1 MKIIL
6 SPAKSLNQEA
16 EYGDIELTKIPFADD
31 TLRLAKKLKKLSALQ
46 IAKLMHVSKDIS
58 QLNYDRFQ
66 AFSEDFNTANSLP
79 AGFIF
84 SGAAYQGLRFG
95 ELSKSEQEEGQSRLR
110 ILSGLYG
117 LLKPF
122 DLIQPYR
129 LEMGTSFKVTP
140 KVTNLYKFWGEKIH
154 NQLLKELN
162 EEGSNL
168 LVNVASAEYFKA
180 AKLNDLKGIEIIT
193 PVFKD
198 LNKNGEFKV
207 NMTFAKMSRGR
218 MTRFII
224 QNKIEKSEH
233 LKAFD
238 SEGYE
243 FSPNESSAT
252 EFVFLRSKRP

>member
-6 SPAKSLNQEA
+6 SPAKSLNEEA
-16 EYGDIELTKIPFADD
+16 AFGDIPLSKIPFEEE
-31 TLRLAKKLKKLSALQ
+31 TLRLAKKLKKLSARQ
-46 IAKLMHVSKDIS
+46 IAKLMGVSKDIAA
-58 QLNYDRFQ
+58 LNYDRFQ
-66 AFSEDFNTANSLP
+66 RFSDEFNTENSLP

-84 SGAAYQGLRFG
+84 SGAAYQGLRFA
-95 ELSKSEQEEGQSRLR
+95 ELSAAEQEEGQNRLR

-140 KVTNLYKFWGEKIH
+140 KVTNLYKFWGDKIQK
-154 NQLLKELN
+154 QLQAELN

-168 LVNVASAEYFKA
+168 LVNVASSEYFKA
-180 AKLNDLKGIEIIT
+180 AKLNDLKDIDVIT
-193 PVFKD
+193 PIFKD
-198 LNKNGEFKV
+198 INKNGEFKV

-224 QNKIEKSEH
+224 QNKIEKAEH

-238 SEGYE
+238 AEGYE
-243 FSPNESSAT
+243 FSPNESSEN
-252 EFVFLRSKRP
+252 EFVYLRSKRP

>member
-6 SPAKSLNQEA
+6 SPAKSLNEEA
-16 EYGDIELTKIPFADD
+16 NYGTIPLTKIPFEED
-31 TLRLAKKLKKLSALQ
+31 TLCLANKLKNLSARQ
-46 IAKLMHVSKDIS
+46 IAKLMSLSKDLAA
-58 QLNYDRFQ
+58 LNYDRFQ
-66 AFSEDFNTANSLP
+66 NFSDEFTSENSLP

-84 SGAAYQGLRFG
+84 SGAAYQGLRFS
-95 ELSKSEQEEGQSRLR
+95 ELSQSEQEEGQNRLR

-140 KVTNLYKFWGEKIH
+140 KVTNLYKFWGDKIH
-154 NQLLKELN
+154 NQLASELK

-180 AKLNDLKGIEIIT
+180 AKLNDLKDVEIIT

-198 LNKNGEFKV
+198 INKNGEFKV

-224 QNKIEKSEH
+224 QNKIEKAEH

-238 SEGYE
+238 AEGYE
-243 FSPNESSAT
+243 FSPNDSSAN
-252 EFVFLRSKRP
+252 EFIYLRSKRP

>member
-6 SPAKSLNQEA
+6 SPAKSLNE
-16 EYGDIELTKIPFADD
+16 EVIYGDISLTSIPFKED
-31 TLRLAKKLKKLSALQ
+31 TFRLAKKLKKLSARQ
-46 IAKLMHVSKDIS
+46 ISKLMGVSNDIAA
-58 QLNYDRFQ
+58 LNYDRFQ
-66 AFSEDFNTANSLP
+66 NFSEAFNTENSIP

-84 SGAAYQGLRFG
+84 SGAAYQGLRFA
-95 ELSKSEQEEGQSRLR
+95 ELSKAEQEEGQNRLR

-140 KVTNLYKFWGEKIH
+140 KVTNLYKFWGDKIH
-154 NQLLKELN
+154 NQLAAELK

-180 AKLNDLKGIEIIT
+180 AKLNNLKDIEIIT

-198 LNKNGEFKV
+198 INKDGEFKV

-224 QNKIEKSEH
+224 QNKIEKAEH

-238 SEGYE
+238 GEGYE
-243 FSPNESSAT
+243 FSPNDSSDA
-252 EFVFLRSKRP
+252 EFVYLRSKRP

>member
-6 SPAKSLNQEA
+6 SPAKSLSEEA
-16 EYGDIELTKIPFADD
+16 VYGDIPLTKIPFEED
-31 TLRLAKKLKKLSALQ
+31 TLRLAKKLKKLSARQ
-46 IAKLMHVSKDIS
+46 ISKLMSVSNDIA

-66 AFSEDFNTANSLP
+66 QFSDEFNTENSLP

-84 SGAAYQGLRFG
+84 SGAAYQGLRFAD
-95 ELSKSEQEEGQSRLR
+95 LTLVEQEEGQNRLR

-140 KVTNLYKFWGEKIH
+140 KVTNIYKFWGDKIH
-154 NQLLKELN
+154 NRLATELK

-168 LVNVASAEYFKA
+168 LVNVASSEYFKA
-180 AKLNDLKGIEIIT
+180 AKLNDLKNIEIIT

-198 LNKNGEFKV
+198 INKAGEFKV

-224 QNKIEKSEH
+224 QNKIEKAEH

-252 EFVFLRSKRP
+252 EFVYLRSKRP

>member
-6 SPAKSLNQEA
+6 SPAKSLNEVA
-16 EYGDIELTKIPFADD
+16 TYGNIPLTSIPFEED
-31 TLRLAKKLKKLSALQ
+31 TLRLAKKLKKLSARQ
-46 IAKLMHVSKDIS
+46 IAKLMSVSKDIAA
-58 QLNYDRFQ
+58 LNYDRFQ
-66 AFSEDFNTANSLP
+66 QFSDDFNTENSLP
-79 AGFIF
+79 AGYIF
-84 SGAAYQGLRFG
+84 SGAAYQGLRFA
-95 ELSKSEQEEGQSRLR
+95 ELSTAEQEEGQKRLR

-140 KVTNLYKFWGEKIH
+140 KVTNLYKFWGDKI
-154 NQLLKELN
+154 QKKLAAELK

-168 LVNVASAEYFKA
+168 LVNVASSEYFKA
-180 AKLNDLKGIEIIT
+180 AKLNDLKGVEIIT

-198 LNKNGEFKV
+198 INKDGEFKV

-224 QNKIEKSEH
+224 QNKIEKAEH

-238 SEGYE
+238 AEGYE
-243 FSPNESSAT
+243 FSPNDSSEA
-252 EFVFLRSKRP
+252 EFVYLRSKRM